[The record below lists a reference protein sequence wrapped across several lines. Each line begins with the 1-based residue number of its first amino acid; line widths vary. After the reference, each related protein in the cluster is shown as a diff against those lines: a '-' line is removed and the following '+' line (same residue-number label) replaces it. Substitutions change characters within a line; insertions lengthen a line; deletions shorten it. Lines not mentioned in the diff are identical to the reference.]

1 MANRPT
7 QIWLIILLCVVKLI
21 SHSFHIFI
29 SLDKF
34 FYGCLF
40 YNKRRNR
47 KKKNIASEPKSIWQS
62 SGREEGTSP
71 PIQKKSNLETNER
84 KKTFIYFIAK
94 YCFDFLMLWSGGVG
108 FLGSK
113 TPKTIAPN
121 ELE

>member
-1 MANRPT
+1 MAV
-7 QIWLIILLCVVKLI
+7 C
-21 SHSFHIFI
+21 FI
-29 SLDKF
+29 TRGEIEKKTLPPNQNQFGSQVA
-34 FYGCLF
+34 G
-40 YNKRRNR
+40 RRAPVPQF
-47 KKKNIASEPKSIWQS
+47 K
-62 SGREEGTSP
+62 
-71 PIQKKSNLETNER
+71 KKSNLETNER